1 MATNQSK
8 GRGRPA
14 KSKPCCTWC
23 SEAKQSLKYILPTQY
38 GKKEFCSET
47 CLSEFRKGYHKCACA
62 ECDNVI
68 RGTPIRYECLD
79 STNKDF
85 CSKACLEVYQ
95 GKIKQVDEKVNSE
108 PSSETQIEDDAVMDA
123 SEDDE
128 KSRIRDAD
136 MSTDAVQSPLHATP
150 ASPTPSTAAV
160 AAIPTSSTI
169 PPTTAS
175 TPGTPTTGVAPFTP
189 APFHLFDWEAY
200 LKETDSI
207 AAPQDCFQQ
216 HETPPQNEFK
226 IGMKLEALDPRNITS
241 TCIASVVGILGPRL
255 RLRLDGSDNK
265 NDFWRL
271 VDSNEIHPIG
281 YCEKHGGMLQP
292 PLGFRMN
299 ASSWPMFLM
308 KTLNGAEMAPT
319 KVFQKEP
326 KSPKSNKFKVG
337 MKLEAVDRKNPQLIC
352 IATVG
357 AVKADMIYITFDGW
371 RGAFDYWCNYNSRDI
386 FPVGWCAKSGHPLQ
400 PPGQKGVTGPSRF
413 KPRICSIP
421 PANQDGPQTPDTV
434 SSSTKVTG
442 GTCIYINTSCWCG
455 PCIDPRKLSELPHQF
470 GPGPMNKVFR
480 ECIQTIIDSA
490 FDQKQVFSMIR
501 QGNGKSVVTGLIDN
515 KVATCNLPLLAKE
528 AEIWSILSH
537 LSEKMLGC
545 SNFFSPS
552 SMSTCEKCSNMKKKE
567 NADSH
572 LETTVEDDRKH
583 YNSNSDK
590 VPVTSPNNN
599 NNNNNNSNKRRCSA
613 ESSSDH
619 VPDTLAKQP
628 RKTVPAELE
637 AATSTTSS
645 ECSNKLSSDPAEWS
659 IEDVILHIS
668 TADPVLSIHADLFRR
683 HEIDGKA
690 LLLLNSDMMM
700 KYMGLK
706 LGPALKICNLIN
718 KIRGRRHS
726 IA

>member
-14 KSKPCCTWC
+14 KSKPSCTWC
-23 SEAKQSLKYILPTQY
+23 SETKQSLKYILPTQY

-68 RGTPIRYECLD
+68 RGTPIRLESPD
-79 STNKDF
+79 AAHKDF
-85 CSKACLEVYQ
+85 CSKACLEIFQ
-95 GKIKQVDEKVNSE
+95 SKIKQVENTVTE
-108 PSSETQIEDDAVMDA
+108 SSEAHTDDNTVNC
-123 SEDDE
+123 SEDEE
-128 KSRIRDAD
+128 KSRLRDAEIN
-136 MSTDAVQSPLHATP
+136 AELVQSPLHATP
-150 ASPTPSTAAV
+150 ASPTPSAPAIAAV
-160 AAIPTSSTI
+160 PTSTTI
-169 PPTTAS
+169 PPITAS
-175 TPGTPTTGVAPFTP
+175 TPTTPTTGVAPFT
-189 APFHLFDWEAY
+189 AIPFHTFDWESY
-200 LKETDSI
+200 LKETDSV
-207 AAPQDCFQQ
+207 AAPQECFQQ
-216 HETPPQNEFK
+216 HENPPPNEFK
-226 IGMKLEALDPRNITS
+226 IGMKVEALDPRNITS
-241 TCIASVVGILGPRL
+241 TCIASVVGIIGPRL

-299 ASSWPMFLM
+299 ASSWPIFLM
-308 KTLNGAEMAPT
+308 KTLNGAEMAPS

-357 AVKADMIYITFDGW
+357 AVKGDNIYITFDGW
-371 RGAFDYWCNYNSRDI
+371 RGAFDYWCKYDSRDI

-421 PANQDGPQTPDTV
+421 PPISLDSPQGPADNV
-434 SSSTKVTG
+434 SSSTKTANG
-442 GTCIYINTSCWCG
+442 ACIYVNTTCWCG
-455 PCIDPRKLSELPHQF
+455 PYIDPRKLAELPHQF
-470 GPGPMNKVFR
+470 GPGPINKIYR
-480 ECIQTIIDSA
+480 DCIQNLIDA
-490 FDQKQVFSMIR
+490 ALDQKQIFNMIR
-501 QGNGKSVVTGLIDN
+501 QGSGKSVVTGTFEN
-515 KVATCNLPLLAKE
+515 KTVTCSLPNLTKE
-528 AEIWSILSH
+528 SEMWSVLNV
-537 LSEKMLGC
+537 LSEEMLGC
-545 SNFFSPS
+545 SNFFSQS
-552 SMSTCEKCSNMKKKE
+552 SLNTCEKCSNRKKE
-567 NADSH
+567 CLEDTQIEQGTETDS
-572 LETTVEDDRKH
+572 KH
-583 YNSNSDK
+583 TLQDK
-590 VPVTSPNNN
+590 VSMTNPAN
-599 NNNNNNSNKRRCSA
+599 NKRRCSA

-619 VPDTLAKQP
+619 LPDTSAKQP
-628 RKTVPAELE
+628 RKTVAAELE

-645 ECSNKLSSDPAEWS
+645 ECSTKLSSDPAEWS
-659 IEDVILHIS
+659 IEDVIVHIS
-668 TADPVLSIHADLFRR
+668 TTDPVLSIHADLFRR